1 MSSPRPR
8 RPQRISRHWVDS
20 VVKPVL
26 NSHSDQSSSAVL
38 DPPQTD
44 AIDVSVVIPCLNEA
58 EGVGVCVEKSIAAF
72 EKMGIKGEVVVAD
85 NGSTDGSPEIAEAAG
100 ARVVHESR
108 PGYGSAYL
116 AGFAAAQGKYIVM
129 GDADDTYDFSKIDD
143 FIEKLDEG
151 YDMVIGN
158 RMANIQPGAMPWLHQ
173 YVGNPVLT
181 RVLNIFFRSGVRDAH
196 CGMRG
201 FRRDKLEALNLRT
214 TGMEFA
220 SEMVLRSSKA
230 GLKVADI
237 DIDYHPRIGESKLNT
252 FSDGWRHLRFLL
264 IHSPTHLFLVPGIAL
279 FAIGLIA
286 MITVLTGIDLF
297 GREWDLH
304 AMIAGAMMA
313 IAGSQVISLGLSAKA
328 YGVYHLGEEDELHDR
343 FDGRIRLEHGLIAGA
358 LVTLLGFVLT
368 AVIVINWIGS
378 DFGSLSEQN
387 ILVFAMTLIVL
398 GFQTIFTSFFMSIV
412 GMHGRD
418 D

>member
-1 MSSPRPR
+1 MLD
-8 RPQRISRHWVDS
+8 RPQ
-20 VVKPVL
+20 
-26 NSHSDQSSSAVL
+26 
-38 DPPQTD
+38 TTE
-44 AIDVSVVIPCLNEA
+44 IDVSVVIPCLNEA
-58 EGVGVCVEKSIAAF
+58 EGVGICVEKAIKAF
-72 EKMGIKGEVVVAD
+72 EKMGVNGEVVVAD
-85 NGSTDGSPEIAEAAG
+85 NGSTDGSPEIAERAG

-129 GDADDTYDFSKIDD
+129 GDADDTYDFSRIDEFVD
-143 FIEKLDEG
+143 KLDEG
-151 YDMVIGN
+151 AEMVIGN
-158 RMANIQPGAMPWLHQ
+158 RMSNIQPGAMPWLHQ

-181 RVLNIFFRSGVRDAH
+181 RVLNIFFRTGVRDAH

-201 FRRDKLEALNLRT
+201 FRREALDRLNLRT

-230 GLKVADI
+230 GLKVEEI

-264 IHSPTHLFLVPGIAL
+264 IHSPTHLFLAPGIAL
-279 FAIGLIA
+279 FALGMLA
-286 MITVLTGIDLF
+286 MLVVLTGIELF

-304 AMIAGAMMA
+304 AMIAGSMMA
-313 IAGSQVISLGLSAKA
+313 IAGSQIISLGLSAKA
-328 YGVYHLGEEDELHDR
+328 YGVYHLGESDKLHDKY
-343 FDGRIRLEHGLIAGA
+343 DGKIRMEHGLLAGA
-358 LVTLLGFVLT
+358 AVTLIGFVLT
-368 AVIVINWIGS
+368 AVIVINWFGS
-378 DFGSLSEQN
+378 DFGTLSEQN
-387 ILVFAMTLIVL
+387 LLVFAMTLVVL

>member
-1 MSSPRPR
+1 MNSSTELSGTAVIDSPPVAN
-8 RPQRISRHWVDS
+8 VD
-20 VVKPVL
+20 
-26 NSHSDQSSSAVL
+26 
-38 DPPQTD
+38 
-44 AIDVSVVIPCLNEA
+44 ISVVIPCLNEA
-58 EGVGVCVEKSIAAF
+58 EGVGICVAKAIDAF
-72 EKMGIKGEVVVAD
+72 ERMGVSGEVVVAD
-85 NGSTDGSPEIAEAAG
+85 NGSTDGSPEIAEKAG

-151 YDMVIGN
+151 YEMVIGN

-196 CGMRG
+196 CGMRA
-201 FRRDKLEALNLRT
+201 FRREALDRLNLRT
-214 TGMEFA
+214 PGMEFA

-237 DIDYHPRIGESKLNT
+237 DINYRPRIGESKLNT

-264 IHSPTHLFLVPGIAL
+264 VHSPTHLFLAPGLAL
-279 FAIGLIA
+279 FAAGVLA
-286 MITVLTGIDLF
+286 MLTVLTGIDLF

-304 AMIAGAMMA
+304 AMIAGAMMS
-313 IAGSQVISLGLSAKA
+313 IVGSQIVSLGLSAKA
-328 YGVYHLGEEDELHDR
+328 YGVYHLGEEDRLHDH
-343 FDGRIRLEHGLIAGA
+343 FEGKIRLEHGLMAGA
-358 LVTLLGFVLT
+358 FVVLIGLIVTAWV
-368 AVIVINWIGS
+368 VIKWIGS
-378 DFGSLSEQN
+378 DFGTLSEQSM
-387 ILVFAMTLIVL
+387 LVFGMTLGVL
-398 GFQTIFTSFFMSIV
+398 GLQLIFTSFFMSIV
-412 GMHGRD
+412 GMHSRQD
-418 D
+418 